1 MALVPTGAPRDAGA
15 FLLAYSLTTAS
26 TCFLLRN
33 NHSPA
38 ITIGP
43 SKPSRPG
50 YGLYVLICK
59 LLSFRTLSGSI
70 LFCIYELGI
79 RNPMQSFS
87 RGIPLRSVQVII
99 KNLEIP
105 GQDKKSKGISICH
118 PMFAAIWV
126 DYDDTETEC

>member
-1 MALVPTGAPRDAGA
+1 MALVPTGAPRDA
-15 FLLAYSLTTAS
+15 
-26 TCFLLRN
+26 
-33 NHSPA
+33 A

-87 RGIPLRSVQVII
+87 RGIPLS
-99 KNLEIP
+99 IP
-105 GQDKKSKGISICH
+105 CLRPFGLIMTIPKPYAPLSTTS
-118 PMFAAIWV
+118 
-126 DYDDTETEC
+126 